1 AVGAQEAGDGLQR
14 LLPFPPRFSCCPWQG
29 LETNRGVGRRDMAWV
44 YMWSLYA
51 QLVPERRLQRTQDL
65 LDVT

>member
-1 AVGAQEAGDGLQR
+1 AYEAGDGRQR
-14 LLPFPPRFSCCPWQG
+14 LLPFSPQLSCCPWQG
-29 LETNRGVGRRDMAWV
+29 LETNRGWGERHGLGLHVV
-44 YMWSLYA
+44 LCA